1 MKPVPVKTFDLQPAW
16 LLAAVLL
23 LPACGQQAAHNMAP
37 VEITRSTAC
46 SLDGMTLADYPGPKA
61 QIHYADQPAP
71 DYFCDLMEMFNTV
84 LKPEQTRKVTAIYVQ
99 DMGQAEWENPQG
111 QWIEAKAAFYV
122 AGSNRTGSMG
132 PTLGSFAQEDA
143 ANKFAA
149 AYGGKVLKF
158 AEITADMVALDGGA
172 LHDQPM

>member
-1 MKPVPVKTFDLQPAW
+1 MKLVNVNPLDLRHAW
-16 LLAAVLL
+16 LLSAVLL
-23 LPACGQQAAHNMAP
+23 LSACGQQAAQTMAP
-37 VEITRSTAC
+37 LEITRSTSC

-71 DYFCDLMEMFNTV
+71 DYFCDLMELFNTL
-84 LKPEQTRKVTAIYVQ
+84 LKPEQTRKVTAVYVQ
-99 DMGQAEWENPQG
+99 DMGQAEWENPLG
-111 QWIEAKAAFYV
+111 HWIEAKAAFYV

-132 PTLGSFAQEDA
+132 PTLGAFAQEEA
-143 ANKFAA
+143 ARKFAA

-158 AEITADMVALDGGA
+158 AEITAAMVALDGGA